1 MIYNIPVRLIAVYG
15 LQETCSV
22 DDREEFYD
30 ELSTEIENCSMY
42 ADNPIITGD
51 FNAKIE
57 FQDPDIAH
65 LSANGKCQC
74 HVIEKYSLQVL
85 NFHPKCTGKWTRVR
99 DKNGITEKSVIDY
112 ILTNHFMADHVDLVL
127 IDEERLMTPFKVSKT
142 KNSINKIS
150 TDHHHSN

>member
-1 MIYNIPVRLIAVYG
+1 MQKDSGLLIAAKKKYKLVNTTCTPHQNILTGRLMIYNIPVRLIAVYG

-85 NFHPKCTGKWTRVR
+85 NFHPKCTGK
-99 DKNGITEKSVIDY
+99 
-112 ILTNHFMADHVDLVL
+112 
-127 IDEERLMTPFKVSKT
+127 
-142 KNSINKIS
+142 
-150 TDHHHSN
+150 